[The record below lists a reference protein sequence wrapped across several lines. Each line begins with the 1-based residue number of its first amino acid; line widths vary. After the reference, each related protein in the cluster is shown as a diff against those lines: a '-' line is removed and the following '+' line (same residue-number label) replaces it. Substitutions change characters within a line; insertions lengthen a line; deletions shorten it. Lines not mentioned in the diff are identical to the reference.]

1 MSESSR
7 NRSCPRVEEFTVG
20 WICALPIE
28 QTAAIRMLDETYT
41 TEYYT
46 SHSWTL
52 GRVGEHNIV
61 IACLPSGQIETNSA
75 AVTATEVR
83 LAFPSIHIGLLVGI
97 GGGVPSDEIDIRL
110 GDVAV
115 SQPQLKYSGVI

>member
-1 MSESSR
+1 
-7 NRSCPRVEEFTVG
+7 
-20 WICALPIE
+20 
-28 QTAAIRMLDETYT
+28 MLDETYT

-52 GRVGEHNIV
+52 GRVGEHDIV
-61 IACLPSGQIETNSA
+61 IACLPSGQIGTNSA

-83 LAFPSIHIGLLVGI
+83 LAFPSIHVGLLVGI

-115 SQPQLKYSGVI
+115 SQPQLKYSGVIQYDMGKSQTTDNPTLCPIGTSPHTYSQTFP